1 MTRRQAN
8 NDEDPDELDKP
19 GLSPVVDVIAGGMAV
34 RALID
39 SGATTNLLHIG
50 AYKRMPNPPLMTSFA
65 GNLLLTNGKKTP
77 VVGRT
82 KIKVKVGSINDEL
95 PVLMLDEMNPELII
109 GSRTMEEFG
118 CSLDFDSN
126 QFWTGKGEGSAVP
139 VEMIPLQDPTRFEKC
154 QTATEADD
162 GHRHD
167 QTPSADCLLTPAHA
181 TRGAQHY
188 PFQPV
193 GSPKVPGEQ
202 QETTTPTVTQTVQ
215 SVGWEYDS
223 DVERILQL
231 TAPDMEDGP
240 RERLREL
247 VCKYR
252 DVFALR
258 DSELGTTDL
267 VEHHIVTTDSK
278 PIKIP
283 AHRISPAKLH
293 IVEEEVT
300 SMLERG
306 VIQSSSSPYSAPIVL
321 VKKKDGSTRF
331 CVDYRALNSVT
342 IKDAFPIPKI
352 AQTFDALRG
361 AKFFSSMDLASGYW
375 QVPIAEEDRHKTAFV
390 TPDGGLYE
398 YLKMPFGLPNAPGT
412 FQRLMNELFR
422 RHLWKWELIFLDDV
436 LVYRENEEDHLQRL
450 EMVFQTLRQ
459 ANLKLKPKK
468 CRLFQKQVVFL
479 SHVISADGVSPDP
492 EKVST
497 VSDWPVRKTVKQVR
511 SFVGFCNYHR
521 RFIKDFAKI
530 AQPLHELTKKQARF
544 NWTVECQLAFDR
556 LRFELTTAPMLQFP
570 KYDSPFIV
578 DTDASNE
585 SLGAVL
591 SNIVDVVEQPIVYA
605 SRTLSRT
612 EANYSTTEREAL
624 AVVQSLKWF
633 RPYVWGLKFIV
644 RTDHASLH
652 WLFRQNSDGQT
663 FRMLQHLQEYDFQVV
678 HRAGNRH
685 ANAGGLSRMLEDELP
700 EWQPGKLEEA
710 LGTCPE
716 PKSLEKALKDLG
728 HDAEPTQAV
737 RSGGTTGPE
746 EARITWSRTQSNVRE
761 LQEKDEAIAQILY
774 WVQDGTNKD
783 RPSLGTNLVTRAEAT
798 KYGEEVLGYWSH
810 WDELLIKD
818 GLLYRRKENAEG
830 DLLQLV
836 VPGL

>member
-19 GLSPVVDVIAGGMAV
+19 GLSPMVDVIAGGMAV

-39 SGATTNLLHIG
+39 SGATTNLLYIG
-50 AYKRMPNPPLMTSFA
+50 AYKRMPNPPLTTIFA

-82 KIKVKVGSINDEL
+82 KLKVKVGSINDER
-95 PVLMLDEMNPELII
+95 PVLVLDETNPVLII
-109 GSRTMEEFG
+109 GSRTMEEFR

-139 VEMIPLQDPTRFEKC
+139 VEMIPLQDPTRLEKC

-193 GSPKVPGEQ
+193 GSPKEPGEQ
-202 QETTTPTVTQTVQ
+202 QETTTPTVTQTLQ
-215 SVGWEYDS
+215 SVVWKYDS

-283 AHRISPAKLH
+283 AYRISPAKLH

-306 VIQSSSSPYSAPIVL
+306 VIQPSSSPYSAPIVL

-375 QVPIAEEDRHKTAFV
+375 QVPIAEKDRHKTAFV
-390 TPDGGLYE
+390 TLTVVCTNTSRCLLDCPT
-398 YLKMPFGLPNAPGT
+398 LPG
-412 FQRLMNELFR
+412 LFR
-422 RHLWKWELIFLDDV
+422 
-436 LVYRENEEDHLQRL
+436 
-450 EMVFQTLRQ
+450 
-459 ANLKLKPKK
+459 
-468 CRLFQKQVVFL
+468 
-479 SHVISADGVSPDP
+479 G
-492 EKVST
+492 
-497 VSDWPVRKTVKQVR
+497 
-511 SFVGFCNYHR
+511 
-521 RFIKDFAKI
+521 
-530 AQPLHELTKKQARF
+530 
-544 NWTVECQLAFDR
+544 
-556 LRFELTTAPMLQFP
+556 
-570 KYDSPFIV
+570 
-578 DTDASNE
+578 
-585 SLGAVL
+585 
-591 SNIVDVVEQPIVYA
+591 
-605 SRTLSRT
+605 
-612 EANYSTTEREAL
+612 
-624 AVVQSLKWF
+624 
-633 RPYVWGLKFIV
+633 
-644 RTDHASLH
+644 
-652 WLFRQNSDGQT
+652 
-663 FRMLQHLQEYDFQVV
+663 
-678 HRAGNRH
+678 
-685 ANAGGLSRMLEDELP
+685 
-700 EWQPGKLEEA
+700 
-710 LGTCPE
+710 
-716 PKSLEKALKDLG
+716 
-728 HDAEPTQAV
+728 
-737 RSGGTTGPE
+737 
-746 EARITWSRTQSNVRE
+746 
-761 LQEKDEAIAQILY
+761 
-774 WVQDGTNKD
+774 
-783 RPSLGTNLVTRAEAT
+783 
-798 KYGEEVLGYWSH
+798 
-810 WDELLIKD
+810 
-818 GLLYRRKENAEG
+818 
-830 DLLQLV
+830 
-836 VPGL
+836 